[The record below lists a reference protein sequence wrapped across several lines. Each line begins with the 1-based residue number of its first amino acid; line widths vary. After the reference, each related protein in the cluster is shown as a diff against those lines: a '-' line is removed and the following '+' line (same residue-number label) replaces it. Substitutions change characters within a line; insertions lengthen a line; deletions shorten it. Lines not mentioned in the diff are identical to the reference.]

1 VEHKT
6 LHLNDCEIKL
16 AGDTG
21 KFEGYAS
28 TFHNVDSYG
37 DTILPGAYKDT
48 LSANGLPKMFI
59 LHRSYELPIGKWLDA
74 SEDSK
79 GLYVKGELTPGLSM
93 ANDVGAALKHGT
105 LDGLS
110 IGYKLKKTDYSPS
123 EKVEGGRIIKKVSLL
138 SEISPVTFPADG
150 FARIDLSSVK
160 SELESIETIKE
171 FEHYLRDVGNFSRD
185 HAKMLVSQ
193 AKVLF
198 GQRDAGNEINAKS
211 FQALQAR
218 LENLALRI

>member
-1 VEHKT
+1 MEHKT
-6 LHLNDCEIKL
+6 LSLSDCEIKL
-16 AGDTG
+16 AADTG

-28 TFHNVDSYG
+28 TFNNVDSYG

-110 IGYKLKKTDYSPS
+110 IGYALRKSDYQPS
-123 EKVEGGRIIKKVSLL
+123 DKVEGGRIIKKVSLL
-138 SEISPVTFPADG
+138 SEISPVTFPADS

-160 SELESIETIKE
+160 SELEGVETIRD
-171 FEHYLRDVGNFSRD
+171 FERFL
-185 HAKMLVSQ
+185 
-193 AKVLF
+193 
-198 GQRDAGNEINAKS
+198 RDAGGLSKSITEAVIARAKIVFS
-211 FQALQAR
+211 QGEPAIKTIDAKAIQALTER
-218 LENLALRI
+218 LNRFNV